1 MLAFLLAACSH
12 AAHARSDAPNTA
24 IARTIR
30 VWVTGA
36 SVEDAQHNGLG
47 RALPTYA
54 NLASS
59 QGKWGF
65 RISSD
70 WRRAS
75 PDQIGAL
82 INVPGKLV
90 ESFAGNCYIIN
101 VTFLDRPAATRNGN
115 VYSAA
120 DVLARAAESAEAQ
133 EPVELRTELTQP
145 TQK

>member
-1 MLAFLLAACSH
+1 MSGDDTLSLIVGEFGAALAPLETAVSSTAAFSGLLRDLGWTWVGEVPAPIAA
-12 AAHARSDAPNTA
+12 
-24 IARTIR
+24 
-30 VWVTGA
+30 
-36 SVEDAQHNGLG
+36 
-47 RALPTYA
+47 
-54 NLASS
+54 
-59 QGKWGF
+59 
-65 RISSD
+65 
-70 WRRAS
+70 
-75 PDQIGAL
+75 
-82 INVPGKLV
+82 LV